1 MPKFI
6 CFTNIVPWTPWS
18 CTRLVWQR
26 LHVQP
31 LHWNRLRSTLWEQ
44 TLEALF
50 RSKMST
56 SKAWQLQKMCWL
68 HSDSKKPKKKG
79 SIMVFQIVVLH
90 SVLCMY
96 LLFRL
101 STRQKGHSRNCRR
114 HRSAKGQNGGL
125 CYIFWP
131 GGWKSVGLFSR
142 NWHARFQNDALQI
155 DSIVLGWD
163 QLLRVTQ
170 VKQKK
175 TRENARSQYF
185 FRCVAR

>member
-1 MPKFI
+1 
-6 CFTNIVPWTPWS
+6 
-18 CTRLVWQR
+18 
-26 LHVQP
+26 
-31 LHWNRLRSTLWEQ
+31 
-44 TLEALF
+44 
-50 RSKMST
+50 
-56 SKAWQLQKMCWL
+56 
-68 HSDSKKPKKKG
+68 
-79 SIMVFQIVVLH
+79 MVFQIVVLH
-90 SVLCMY
+90 SVCMY

-185 FRCVAR
+185 FRCAASNWSQPFSTLKKTERTFSETSAALSRLWSPLTTSISGSTIGTSPWTWHTDAYLAVMWALFSIATDEGI